1 MVDCI
6 IALLVPAAF
15 NKVVC
20 NDVDYSC
27 YDQTKSFLCHRSCV
41 TKLTWSEINL
51 IPKKATSKKKQIR

>member
-27 YDQTKSFLCHRSCV
+27 YDQTKSFLCHRSC
-41 TKLTWSEINL
+41 TAIYGPLPEQYG
-51 IPKKATSKKKQIR
+51 P